1 MVIEESSAARHKRVE
16 TEQIREKVGPSV
28 QKRCGR
34 LLGDALGAGGHNCVH
49 QLFAFFGIR
58 VFDKFADLLR
68 FWQPPCQVQ
77 GNTPQEL
84 CVGAK
89 QGMGDLIQFDLSKNV
104 FVDEIFPGDGN
115 GRRGRKCLAHTLCQ
129 AFELLRFALLLLR
142 VMCHRSRGA
151 LLSLVSSIHCQSNRK
166 QNRK

>member
-1 MVIEESSAARHKRVE
+1 MVIEESSTARHKRVE

-89 QGMGDLIQFDLSKNV
+89 QGMGDLIQFDLSKMYSSMKFFRATGTAGEAGSV
-104 FVDEIFPGDGN
+104 LLTLSV
-115 GRRGRKCLAHTLCQ
+115 RRSSSS
-129 AFELLRFALLLLR
+129 ALLFS
-142 VMCHRSRGA
+142 CSG
-151 LLSLVSSIHCQSNRK
+151 
-166 QNRK
+166 